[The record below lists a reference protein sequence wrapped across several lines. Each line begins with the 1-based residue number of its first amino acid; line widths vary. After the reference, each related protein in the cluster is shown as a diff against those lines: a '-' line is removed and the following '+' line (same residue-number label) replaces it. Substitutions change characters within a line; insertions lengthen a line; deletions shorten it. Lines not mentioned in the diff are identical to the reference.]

1 MSQWLFLTLRSR
13 VSPQLS
19 LRASYHFAMSSV
31 LLSDPLATVGVFML
45 GASGGAFLMY
55 IRYQQLFGIRHKAL
69 PAEPPSTPVPVGSKS
84 HLGLKALIVGHDP
97 AAVSIFSDLFRE
109 RGIEIQKCFSESAAL
124 EQLSSAKFQAVI
136 VDSDQIDC
144 TGMLK
149 NLPRPNE
156 RVLVIAI
163 ASQSNKAAVTD
174 AGISFVIE
182 RPLTAEQVREVLRV
196 AYGRILRD
204 GQQYFRLT
212 AELPVSI
219 RKASGAV
226 LRGMTLNVSQ
236 TGMAVKSESSFTAGE
251 PVNIA
256 FAVPNTDIVVSAE
269 GKIIWDDKHGKTGIS
284 FRCDSSSA
292 QSRYHEWLHDHFFM
306 MQSDVSSPQESEQK
320 QEPYV
325 DQPFARTIFKVP
337 DLAYLHNR
345 RDRLRRSGTARDADE
360 SGSLLGSSGRRHD
373 GRTYRS
379 GADDSSSFN

>member
-1 MSQWLFLTLRSR
+1 
-13 VSPQLS
+13 
-19 LRASYHFAMSSV
+19 MSSV

-55 IRYQQLFGIRHKAL
+55 IKYRQFFGIRHKTL
-69 PAEPPSTPVPVGSKS
+69 PAEPASTPAPAGSKS

-97 AAVSIFSDLFRE
+97 EGTSVFSHVLRE
-109 RGIEIQKCFSESAAL
+109 RGIEIQKCFSEAAAL
-124 EQLSSAKFQAVI
+124 EQLASAKFQAVI
-136 VDSDQIDC
+136 VDSDEIDC
-144 TGMLK
+144 AGMLK

-156 RVLVIAI
+156 RVLVVAI
-163 ASQSNKAAVTD
+163 ASQSNKAAVTG

-196 AYGRILRD
+196 AYGPILRD

-284 FRCDSSSA
+284 FQCDSSSA

-306 MQSDVSSPQESEQK
+306 MQSDVFPLQESEQA
-320 QEPYV
+320 QERYV
-325 DQPFARTIFKVP
+325 DQPFIRKIFKVP
-337 DLAYLHNR
+337 NLAYLHNR
-345 RDRLRRSGTARDADE
+345 RDRLRRSRTIRDTDE
-360 SGSLLGSSGRRHD
+360 SRSLWGSSGGRHD
-373 GRTYRS
+373 GRTYRGGS
-379 GADDSSSFN
+379 DDPSSFN